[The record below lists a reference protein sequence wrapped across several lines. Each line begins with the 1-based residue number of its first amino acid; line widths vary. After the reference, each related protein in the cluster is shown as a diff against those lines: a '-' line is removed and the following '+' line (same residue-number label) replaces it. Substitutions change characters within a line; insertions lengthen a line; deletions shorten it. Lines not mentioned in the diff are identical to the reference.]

1 MDQIWLGY
9 DNLSIQFEHI
19 SAVLFYRQSLDSQI
33 IRSYGRV
40 PYNIRAV
47 ILTDDGHCWPSS
59 RQVEPLRR
67 QWARWR
73 SKDDKVTG

>member
-9 DNLSIQFEHI
+9 DNLSVQVAHI
-19 SAVLFYRQSLDSQI
+19 SAVLFYKSALDRQI
-33 IRSYGRV
+33 IHSYGRV

-47 ILTDDGHCWPSS
+47 VVMDDGQYWPSS
-59 RQVEPLRR
+59 RAVEPLRL

-73 SKDDKVTG
+73 ENVKC